1 MKTHRRSAP
10 MEVFRGYRSDYG
22 AGLGNIFTGLLRA
35 AVPIIAPA
43 VKNIG
48 KTLVTAGSNRLSHI
62 IKNKLDPGNMTAVA
76 TPPPT
81 RTSRPRKRKRTPIS
95 KRPRKKKPFARGR
108 RTKADIF
115 SS

>member
-1 MKTHRRSAP
+1 MKTHQRSTP

-48 KTLVTAGSNRLSHI
+48 KTLVTAGSNRLSRI
-62 IKNKLDPGNMTAVA
+62 IQDKLDPTDTSVVE
-76 TPPPT
+76 TPPQT
-81 RTSRPRKRKRTPIS
+81 RRRRTVRRGTIAKRS
-95 KRPRKKKPFARGR
+95 RKKKPFARRR

>member
-1 MKTHRRSAP
+1 MRAHQRSAP

-62 IKNKLDPGNMTAVA
+62 IKNKLDPGNMAMVA
-76 TPPPT
+76 PST
-81 RTSRPRKRKRTPIS
+81 TSRPSRPKKRKRGSIS